1 MTMTTAVA
9 CPDPEDRSQAE
20 VDEREAERGLAT
32 AEYAIATLAAAGFA
46 GALLAILKG
55 GDVKAMLTSL
65 VESAL
70 SIG

>member
-1 MTMTTAVA
+1 MTTAVA
-9 CPDPEDRSQAE
+9 CPEPEDRSQAE
-20 VDEREAERGLAT
+20 ADERESERGLAT

-65 VESAL
+65 VQSAL